1 MDTRKSTAIVER
13 DKAVI
18 APCSRLAYF
27 PLVIEKA
34 SGAVITDVDGN
45 EYIDFLS
52 SASSLNMGSN
62 NPVVTDAI
70 KAQLD
75 RFSQFAIAYTYNE
88 RTVEYAERLTSVF
101 PGGVKAKIAFGN
113 CGSDGNDAAVKFARA
128 YTGRQKII
136 VFINGYHGNTYG
148 SSTMTTCSTKMHE
161 KMGPFLPEIYAFPF
175 FGNELPAN
183 EVAAVVI
190 EPIQGDAGILPAH
203 PIFMKKLYAL
213 CRKHGILFISEE
225 VQQAFYRTGKFF
237 SIEHYDIV
245 PDGIIMGKSI
255 GGSLTL
261 GAFMARDEIM
271 DCLPAPAH
279 LFTLGGNAAACAGGI
294 AAFDLYRSPD
304 FQQHLQDNINTLWA
318 EAEALKEK
326 NPDLVQFV
334 RGIGMSMGIGV
345 CRTLEDGT
353 KIPDPDATF
362 KVLFR
367 CYEKGLLVI
376 SLGANVLRIQPP
388 LVITGE
394 QLKKAFAII
403 DEAMADFRAGKI
415 DDSVLSFR
423 AGW

>member
-1 MDTRKSTAIVER
+1 
-13 DKAVI
+13 
-18 APCSRLAYF
+18 
-27 PLVIEKA
+27 
-34 SGAVITDVDGN
+34 
-45 EYIDFLS
+45 
-52 SASSLNMGSN
+52 
-62 NPVVTDAI
+62 
-70 KAQLD
+70 
-75 RFSQFAIAYTYNE
+75 
-88 RTVEYAERLTSVF
+88 
-101 PGGVKAKIAFGN
+101 
-113 CGSDGNDAAVKFARA
+113 
-128 YTGRQKII
+128 
-136 VFINGYHGNTYG
+136 
-148 SSTMTTCSTKMHE
+148 
-161 KMGPFLPEIYAFPF
+161 
-175 FGNELPAN
+175 
-183 EVAAVVI
+183 
-190 EPIQGDAGILPAH
+190 
-203 PIFMKKLYAL
+203 
-213 CRKHGILFISEE
+213 
-225 VQQAFYRTGKFF
+225 
-237 SIEHYDIV
+237 
-245 PDGIIMGKSI
+245 MGKSI